1 MMPVPINDR
10 PDLYFI
16 IAALLLAIGVFGLLR
31 RRTLIGMLISGE
43 LIFAG
48 ASLNLMT
55 FNRFSPKVHDPAVG
69 QIFVLFIMGLAAA
82 EIAIA
87 LSIIIAVYRNYRSV
101 KTKELSE
108 LNG

>member
-1 MMPVPINDR
+1 MSSP
-10 PDLYFI
+10 LYNRVEVYLV
-16 IAALLLAIGVFGLLR
+16 AAAFLLAIGIYGLIR

-43 LIFAG
+43 LIFSA
-48 ASLNLMT
+48 ASLNLMA
-55 FNRFSPKVHDPAVG
+55 FNRFTVPDPTKG

-87 LSIIIAVYRNYRSV
+87 LSIIVAVYRNYRSV
-101 KTKELSE
+101 TTKDLSE

>member
-1 MMPVPINDR
+1 MNPPLYER
-10 PDLYFI
+10 PDLYLLT
-16 IAALLLAIGVFGLLR
+16 AALLLAIGIFGLVR

-43 LIFAG
+43 LIFSA
-48 ASLNLMT
+48 AALNIMA
-55 FNRFSPKVHDPAVG
+55 FNRFRSGDPAAG

-82 EIAIA
+82 EVAIA

-101 KTKELSE
+101 KTKELTE

>member
-1 MMPVPINDR
+1 MNHTPL
-10 PDLYFI
+10 PDQPEIYFTT
-16 IAALLLAIGVFGLLR
+16 AALLLAIGIYGLLR
-31 RRTLIGMLISGE
+31 RRTLIGMLIAGE
-43 LIFAG
+43 LIFSG
-48 ASLNLMT
+48 ASLNLMA
-55 FNRFSPKVHDPAVG
+55 FNRFKAPDPTVG

-101 KTKELSE
+101 KTQELSE

>member
-1 MMPVPINDR
+1 VNSPSLYDR
-10 PDLYFI
+10 ADIFLLV
-16 IAALLLAIGVFGLLR
+16 AALLLVIGIFGLIR

-43 LIFAG
+43 LIFSA

-55 FNRFSPKVHDPAVG
+55 FNYFKAPDPAVG

-82 EIAIA
+82 EVAIA

-101 KTKELSE
+101 KTRELAE

>member
-1 MMPVPINDR
+1 MTPIFDQ
-10 PDLYFI
+10 PGIYLGL
-16 IAALLLAIGVFGLLR
+16 AAFLLAAGIFGLIR

-43 LIFAG
+43 LIFSA
-48 ASLNLMT
+48 ASLNLMA
-55 FNRFSPKVHDPAVG
+55 FSRFRAPDPTVG

-82 EIAIA
+82 EVAIA

-101 KTKELSE
+101 KTKELSD